1 MTRYIISLVGSYLN
15 SDLIDFWFYPMICLG
30 LLYIFPSF
38 VRSLFSW
45 R

>member
-1 MTRYIISLVGSYLN
+1 MIRHIIPLIGAYLK
-15 SDLIDFWFYPMICLG
+15 SDLVDFWFFPMICLG
-30 LLYIFPSF
+30 IIYIFPSF

>member
-1 MTRYIISLVGSYLN
+1 MINYVIPLIGSYVN
-15 SDLIDFWFYPMICLG
+15 SGLMEFWMFPMLCLG

>member
-1 MTRYIISLVGSYLN
+1 MIDYIIPLIETYVS
-15 SDLIDFWFYPMICLG
+15 SDLIDWFLYPMICLG
-30 LLYIFPSF
+30 LLFIFPSF

>member
-1 MTRYIISLVGSYLN
+1 MINHIIPLIASYLTPGIL
-15 SDLIDFWFYPMICLG
+15 SWYFYPMICLG

>member
-1 MTRYIISLVGSYLN
+1 MINYLIPLYATFFK
-15 SDLIDFWFYPMICLG
+15 SGLMPYVFYPLMCLG

>member
-1 MTRYIISLVGSYLN
+1 MIDFLISLLATYVT
-15 SDLIDFWFYPMICLG
+15 SDLLSWYLYPMICLG